1 MNRSYYQ
8 VINIATISSPSLLY
22 FRKHIEGNL
31 DKMVEIAGGP
41 ELAPRRLRPHIKTF
55 KTMGVVE
62 LLRSRGITKFKC
74 ATIAEAEMLA
84 AAGITD
90 ILLAY
95 PAVGPSIDRLVALT
109 QAFPGARIKVLGDNP
124 VVVGELSRALAAVG
138 SSVEVLVDIDP
149 GLHRTGVLPEQ
160 APNLVKIIAEA
171 PGTAFGGLHFYDGH
185 NHQHDFEERL
195 SAARDGYDAV
205 VALERQLASAGY
217 EVPRVVM
224 GGTPT
229 FPCYA
234 QLGDT
239 ELSPGTCAIHDWGY
253 SREMPD
259 LPFVPG
265 GLVLGRVVS
274 HPEPPSGSPPRFT
287 VDVGSKAICTDRP
300 GQRGLILGYESAR
313 PVMQNEEH
321 WVWELAAESGAAT
334 AAAGQQREAPGA
346 KTGAAGSPAAAGVSS
361 SAGPKAGAAIEAP
374 PIGAE
379 LLIVPEHICPTTA
392 HYDEVVVIGPDGSIE
407 GTWEVTARKRRLGV

>member
-1 MNRSYYQ
+1 MNLSNYP
-8 VINIATISSPSLLY
+8 ITNIETIPSPALLY
-22 FRKHIEGNL
+22 FRKQIEGNI
-31 DKMVEIAGGP
+31 DEMVQIAGGP
-41 ELAPRRLRPHIKTF
+41 KIAPRRLRPHIKTF

-95 PAVGPSIDRLVALT
+95 PAVGPNIDRLVALT

-124 VVVGELSRALAAVG
+124 VVIGELSRAPAAAG

-185 NHQHDFEERL
+185 NHQRDFEDRL

-205 VALERQLASAGY
+205 VALERQLESAGY

-224 GGTPT
+224 GGTMT

-234 QLGDT
+234 RLGDT

-259 LPFVPG
+259 LPFTPG

-274 HPEPPSGSPPRFT
+274 HPSPPAGSPRRFT
-287 VDVGSKAICTDRP
+287 LDVGSKAICTDRP
-300 GQRGLILGYESAR
+300 GQRGLILGYESAK
-313 PVMQNEEH
+313 PLFQNEEH
-321 WVWELAAESGAAT
+321 WVWELPEGTPEDAAEIGASGT
-334 AAAGQQREAPGA
+334 AGA
-346 KTGAAGSPAAAGVSS
+346 NADPRGGNTGAEPQSAA
-361 SAGPKAGAAIEAP
+361 PPDLP
-374 PIGAE
+374 PIGTE

-392 HYDEVVVIGPDGSIE
+392 LYDEVVVVGPDGSVE
-407 GTWEVTARKRRLGV
+407 GSWEITARKRRLGV